1 MAFEQLKDRIRE
13 TPISTIIS
21 HYIPLN
27 KKGTALVAL
36 CPFHQDTKPSMNVN
50 DNKGMFKCF
59 ACGQG
64 GDAITFVKEYKKLDF
79 VEALRELAGVLNLPF
94 EEYQK
99 EKKKNPRLEMAF
111 RVLNASTKLY
121 QKVAGQNPEHYK
133 AFIEKRKLSA
143 EIIDKYQIGY
153 APSGNVLRKYL
164 ESIPEKERDFA
175 QEIAMDL
182 GLVRH
187 NPDKNSY
194 YDFYRDRVMFPIHG
208 HSGQVCGYS
217 SRAVLPDQN
226 PKYLNSSE
234 SFAFDKKN
242 TLFGFYFAKNQIR
255 QSDQVIIVEGNMDVI
270 MMHQFGFHQTVG
282 AMGTAFSEQSAR
294 LLSNMTKN
302 IYLAMD
308 SDAAGKTAMQKMN
321 QFFMVIGILPK
332 LLSFDPAKDPDE
344 FLLTEGRLALIER
357 IEKAPVLLDKMIEEI
372 IQQAQPETIDQKLA
386 TLRRIFEVVSPLR
399 EHLGAT
405 ERIIAAA
412 KLLKM
417 NSDSSTILED
427 YKDFLSKIREKAP
440 ILNEKSKT
448 ELKETEIEEQ
458 ERRLEEE
465 RSISLQESGPISK
478 SEKVFLKE
486 IVCHPEFLT
495 QPNRDE
501 FLAYIGHNEVKRLF
515 QWLVKIYFEIDEAE
529 YVPMVQDELTNG
541 GYSKEIRDVVTEA
554 LFNYGNKYNEKV
566 IQRMLKDYM
575 VMLKMDQLKNKR
587 KSLVERQKTSHTQNE
602 VDHLLVEISKLDKEI
617 HTLKNSVP

>member
-1 MAFEQLKDRIRE
+1 
-13 TPISTIIS
+13 
-21 HYIPLN
+21 
-27 KKGTALVAL
+27 
-36 CPFHQDTKPSMNVN
+36 
-50 DNKGMFKCF
+50 
-59 ACGQG
+59 
-64 GDAITFVKEYKKLDF
+64 
-79 VEALRELAGVLNLPF
+79 
-94 EEYQK
+94 
-99 EKKKNPRLEMAF
+99 
-111 RVLNASTKLY
+111 
-121 QKVAGQNPEHYK
+121 
-133 AFIEKRKLSA
+133 
-143 EIIDKYQIGY
+143 
-153 APSGNVLRKYL
+153 
-164 ESIPEKERDFA
+164 
-175 QEIAMDL
+175 
-182 GLVRH
+182 
-187 NPDKNSY
+187 
-194 YDFYRDRVMFPIHG
+194 MFPIHG